1 MSSGLKW
8 LLGILL
14 VLLLLPVV
22 LVILVRFHDGPMEIV
37 AGGPFRSGE
46 LVTEVED
53 WSFLND
59 IYTLEMETK
68 KTGKS
73 RVLWVAVHENQVYI
87 FSNYMNSRWGRIWK
101 RWPRNLM
108 GNDEITLRVDG
119 KLYAL
124 YINRLQ
130 GEAHIPAVL
139 QRFNDKYK
147 PADKLTPESVASGKI
162 WLFTLTQK

>member
-22 LVILVRFHDGPMEIV
+22 LVMLVRFHDGPMEIV

-46 LVTEVED
+46 WVTGVED

-59 IYTLEMETK
+59 FNTLEMETK

-87 FSNYMNSRWGRIWK
+87 FSNFMNSRIGRVWK

-108 GNDEITLRVDG
+108 SDDEITLRADG
-119 KLYAL
+119 KLYAM
-124 YINRLQ
+124 YINRVQ
-130 GEAHIPAVL
+130 EGTHIPVVMQA
-139 QRFNDKYK
+139 FNDKYK
-147 PADKLTPESVASGKI
+147 PSSGLTPEDVASGNI
-162 WLFTLTQK
+162 WLFKLRPR